1 MNIDTAKIRREGI
14 RWLLLLALN
23 NARPLGAH
31 ESVLLSIVQ
40 AIHADATAVELRR
53 ELGYLEGR
61 ELLTVKR
68 DPSGV
73 WSADLTRYG
82 VDIAEYTID
91 CEPGIAR
98 PVKYW
103 AG

>member
-1 MNIDTAKIRREGI
+1 MSNPDMEKARREFI
-14 RWLLLLALN
+14 RWSILLTLN
-23 NARPLGAH
+23 NGRPVACH
-31 ESVLLSIVQ
+31 ESVLLSVMQ
-40 AIHADATAVELRR
+40 TVYSDATAIETRR

-61 ELLTVKR
+61 DLVRITR
-68 DPSGV
+68 SPSGP
-73 WSADLTRYG
+73 WRAELTRHG

-103 AG
+103 